1 MFIAANLG
9 DKFKQEVLKQCAT
22 RTYEIATSTYE
33 IDDEINDKIFLLTPL
48 SFNLEKQSLNEAY
61 NLSAS
66 AVIKGDVL
74 QSLLQYSPS
83 SMMVC
88 GWYKAIVV
96 DMDTMDLLKTV
107 NINGV
112 PRT

>member
-9 DKFKQEVLKQCAT
+9 DKFKQEVLKQGA
-22 RTYEIATSTYE
+22 ISTYE
-33 IDDEINDKIFLLTPL
+33 IGDDEINDKTFLLTPL
-48 SFNLEKQSLNEAY
+48 SFDLEKQRLNETY